1 MLIINIIA
9 LDIRPMSRSIE
20 EQGLINNVLYYST
33 SREVIMSKQEIY
45 EEMAKLWQAFDA
57 AHNST
62 KKKDA
67 AAARKAA
74 GGIKK
79 LVTPYNQASVAES
92 KS

>member
-1 MLIINIIA
+1 
-9 LDIRPMSRSIE
+9 
-20 EQGLINNVLYYST
+20 
-33 SREVIMSKQEIY
+33 MSKQEIY
-45 EEMAKLWQAFDA
+45 AQLTNLFNEFTV

-79 LVTPYNQASVAES
+79 LITPYNQASVAEAKGS
-92 KS
+92 K

>member
-1 MLIINIIA
+1 
-9 LDIRPMSRSIE
+9 
-20 EQGLINNVLYYST
+20 
-33 SREVIMSKQEIY
+33 MSKQEIY
-45 EEMAKLWQAFDA
+45 VQLTNLFNEFTV

-79 LVTPYNQASVAES
+79 LITPYNQSSVAEA
-92 KS
+92 KEAKQ